1 VSSIDVPRLSQYL
14 RTRRAV
20 ATDATPPQTV
30 SAEAALVRQ
39 QTQLKA
45 KAKASATSGAQPL
58 FVRLVL
64 AQRSHALH
72 WKDFFAAK
80 ESVQQCDAQ
89 HAAFRQLTAAVLKL
103 LGDVRL
109 LLALHFTFGSDF
121 VREKRFRATNSTLP
135 FTPLT

>member
-1 VSSIDVPRLSQYL
+1 MLRANPCDPVSSIDVPRLSQYL

-20 ATDATPPQTV
+20 AADATTPQTV

-45 KAKASATSGAQPL
+45 KAKASAASGAQPL
-58 FVRLVL
+58 FARLVL
-64 AQRSHALH
+64 AHRSHSLH

-80 ESVQQCDAQ
+80 ESVQQFDAQ

-103 LGDVRL
+103 LGDV
-109 LLALHFTFGSDF
+109 
-121 VREKRFRATNSTLP
+121 
-135 FTPLT
+135 